1 MNIPQKISQFIETK
15 LVARVPADITDA
27 AIDLLE
33 EAERAESELQEALRI
48 LSKLGGNHASK

>member
-15 LVARVPADITDA
+15 LVGRVPADITDA

-48 LSKLGGNHASK
+48 LSKLGG